1 MTSAAPESRAAAQAA
16 REAVE
21 GAVAAIARA
30 FPSAAMHVGL
40 SDPSIG
46 LRLGLRD
53 REKVHAAST
62 MKLPVLLEARRRVAE
77 GELRLE
83 QAVRL
88 HNCFASLE
96 GGPPY
101 ALDAADDSDPDL
113 HLRLGGEAAVG
124 ELLERMIVRSSNL
137 ATNLVLELVPPP
149 AVTRLC
155 RSLGASDIEVLRGV
169 EDAVAFRAGR
179 NNLATAHDLV
189 VLLEALAE
197 RRIPGADPCVETL
210 ARQEQNEGI
219 PQGLPPGTRT
229 AHKTGS
235 IRGCY
240 HDAALVLPPGAPSY
254 ALAVLTRGFPSEV
267 DAVAAVR
274 AVSAA
279 AWAALRGAGSTSS
292 RRG

>member
-1 MTSAAPESRAAAQAA
+1 VIA
-16 REAVE
+16 AVE
-21 GAVAAIARA
+21 GVVAAIARA
-30 FPSAAMHVGL
+30 FPSAAVHVGL
-40 SDPSIG
+40 SDPSTG

-77 GELRLE
+77 GELRLQ
-83 QAVRL
+83 QAVLL
-88 HNCFASLE
+88 HNRFASLE
-96 GGPPY
+96 GGHPY
-101 ALDAADDSDPDL
+101 ALDAAEDGDPEL
-113 HLRLGGEAAVG
+113 YLRLGGEAAVG

-155 RSLGASDIEVLRGV
+155 RALGASDLEVLRGV
-169 EDAVAFRAGR
+169 EDARAFRAGT

-197 RRIPGADPCVETL
+197 RRIPGADECVETL

-219 PQGLPPGTRT
+219 PQGLPPGTRI
-229 AHKTGS
+229 AHKAGS

-240 HDAALVLPPGAPSY
+240 HDAALVLPAGAPPY
-254 ALAVLTRGFPSEV
+254 ALAVLTRGFPSEA

-279 AWAALRGAGSTSS
+279 TWAALRGAPSKASA
-292 RRG
+292 RG